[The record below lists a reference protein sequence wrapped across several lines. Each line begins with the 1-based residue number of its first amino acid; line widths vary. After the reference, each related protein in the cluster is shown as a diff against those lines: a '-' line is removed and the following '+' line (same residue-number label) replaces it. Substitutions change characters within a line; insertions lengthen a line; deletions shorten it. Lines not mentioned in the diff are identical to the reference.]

1 MLQIFRAEDGQ
12 VFQVNA
18 GVRDIER
25 VGSLELFLQ
34 QETEIAQD
42 SVLAYL
48 PDGRRLTNSNIR
60 ELNGTQ
66 TPSIYVFN
74 KYYLDL
80 PVDDV
85 LRELRVEAVLQPPI
99 EDGIAATPPFRPSQL
114 GASYLRTAHSHKEFI
129 SHILTTMHSQH
140 AALRIASTSL
150 DMHVFAVVDTFES
163 VATSSRR
170 ELEKQ
175 ASLLAGLEAD
185 LDIISKVRI
194 HTEFVS
200 PAVRKAIES
209 GEKPRTLGDYVSNVK
224 MKQVAD
230 TCSRTHEDLRA
241 RFIQTE
247 KAVTH
252 LQQQADSVRSTIMEI
267 SFLDDAVASS
277 RRADEIWEKISHSA
291 GVLEGHVPDPD
302 DVLQELRQH
311 DFALRQELQLIVHV
325 KNDYTAQCI
334 DALRSISVLNNDMI
348 QIPPTLANLQSSFR
362 GKNSFAH
369 LVRLHNMLYA
379 YGATVIEIVRRKEF
393 SRFFYQ
399 RAQSI
404 LEVMA
409 KLSASERKRR
419 QVHRGEVH
427 GQLPFE
433 TRGMDD
439 AVPMIDF
446 SPSGNQDASY
456 SLERE
461 DIDGLLRVLDDL
473 ENASRDAE
481 DLVALAAVR
490 ECRTALD
497 KLIVKMDSLESGFDR
512 IAERSLLS
520 ASRLSSSRRRSTEA
534 DEQAFHD
541 LSEQLREAQETR
553 GHQEALHQEERYAL
567 QTQIH
572 RLQAGGREADAN
584 FAVERERA
592 ERLEREL
599 QQVRAQM
606 EGEQSTRRRL
616 EERNAQLGGELE
628 SQRRELARA
637 LADAT
642 EHSRAADGL
651 RQELEQ
657 VRTDFED
664 VKELEA
670 RNAEKIA
677 HLLEDQADNL
687 RILEEARARGENL
700 EVQIQAAREESEKVD
715 QALKEASR
723 EKDRLLR
730 AQASEH
736 ERVIRDH
743 IAEADGD
750 RAVLERQF
758 HELKAVREHT
768 LRQLEGLRIE
778 MDVANADSLGLREE
792 VKRLERE
799 LREARHAERV
809 LREDLRAGRASQ
821 SDFEQRLENSGRLV
835 AQILDVALGFRS
847 AHVKA
852 LNAAQLMASHPG
864 TNAAARSSNG
874 MAESGF
880 SSSMRHSII
889 SHLDEPS
896 PIDPL
901 DPVAALEALRAF
913 DHDHFLEAIMKTGS
927 TIRKWQKQCKEYR
940 ERAKGKISFR
950 NFAKGDL
957 ALFLPTRNSV
967 SKPWA
972 AFNVS
977 FPHYFL
983 QATGH
988 LAEQLKTRE
997 WIVARITS
1005 ITERVVDHNDS
1016 SSNPYGLGD
1025 GVKYYMLEVEDW
1037 TQPSQQKRRTS
1048 SRKVSK
1054 EHPQSPLV
1062 DPTTPALPSGPPE
1075 ADVEDSFLTTHSP
1088 NLHLFPVR
1096 SRTTS
1101 SPPVRPSS
1109 LSRLL
1114 AQAPAELQIEPIPSP
1129 PTKSPSPPTSPPP
1142 PASPSHHTGSVPH
1155 APVLSSP
1162 LRPGSR
1168 ASRISTTSRFS
1179 VGRIPALGSASS
1191 GSPGTKAPP
1200 TTALAEQLI
1209 LSSSPSSAEANPFQN
1224 PSTPSPDGSMA
1235 EGVSNVLRHSR
1246 KRTASYHVPRASPL
1260 APTSVSDSTS
1270 TSTVTAGPAKS
1281 NLTAS
1286 NTLANLASSWGVSF
1300 GRKKKADISAALA
1313 STAEMEPSSDGQRIE
1328 TTTQETSASE
1338 LLKRF

>member
-1 MLQIFRAEDGQ
+1 MNYSTFKIRPIAQKRSFQLEHESRPCSHVQVAGPQPPCGKRRQITSCLPPSALYQLAFCCKYAANLSCGGWPG
-12 VFQVNA
+12 FP

-25 VGSLELFLQ
+25 IGSLELFLH
-34 QETEIAQD
+34 QETGIDQD
-42 SVLAYL
+42 CVLAYL

-60 ELNGTQ
+60 ELTGSQTQ
-66 TPSIYVFN
+66 SIFVFN

-80 PVDDV
+80 NLDDV
-85 LRELRVEAVLQPPI
+85 LRELRFEAPLQPPI
-99 EDGIAATPPFRPSQL
+99 EDSITATPPFRPSQL
-114 GASYLRTAHSHKEFI
+114 GASYLRTAHVHKEQV
-129 SHILTTMHSQH
+129 SHILASLHCQH
-140 AALRIASTSL
+140 EALRIATTSL
-150 DMHVFAVVDTFES
+150 DLHVLAIVDTFES
-163 VATSSRR
+163 VASGSRR

-175 ASLLAGLEAD
+175 AALLAGLEAD
-185 LDIISKVRI
+185 LDIISHVRI

-209 GEKPRTLGDYVSNVK
+209 GDKPRTLGDYVSNVK
-224 MKQVAD
+224 MKQVAE

-247 KAVTH
+247 QAVSQ
-252 LQQQADSVRSTIMEI
+252 LQQGTDSVRSTIIET
-267 SFLDDAVASS
+267 SLLDDGEASA
-277 RRADEIWEKISHSA
+277 RRSQEIWEKISHGA
-291 GVLEGHVPDPD
+291 AVLEGHVPDPD
-302 DVLQELRQH
+302 GVLQELRQH
-311 DFALRQELQLIVHV
+311 DFALRQELQFMTNV
-325 KNDYTAQCI
+325 KNAYTHQCI
-334 DALRSISVLNNDMI
+334 GALRSISVLNNDMV

-362 GKNSFAH
+362 GKNSFSH
-369 LVRLHNMLYA
+369 IQRLHNMLYA

-439 AVPMIDF
+439 PVPTIDF
-446 SPSGNQDASY
+446 SPSGNLDASY

-461 DIDGLLRVLDDL
+461 DVDGLLHVLDDL
-473 ENASRDAE
+473 ENASRNAN

-490 ECRTALD
+490 ECRAALD
-497 KLIVKMDSLESGFDR
+497 KLVVKMDSLESGFDR

-534 DEQAFHD
+534 DEQAFQE
-541 LSEQLREAQETR
+541 LSQQLRDAHESR
-553 GHQEALHQEERYAL
+553 VHQDSVYQEERYAL
-567 QTQIH
+567 QAQIH
-572 RLQAGGREADAN
+572 RLQTGLREADASI
-584 FAVERERA
+584 AGERERA
-592 ERLEREL
+592 ERAEQEL
-599 QQVRAQM
+599 AEARAQV
-606 EGEQSTRRRL
+606 EGDVGTRRIM
-616 EERNAQLGGELE
+616 EEWNAQLAGDVE
-628 SQRRELARA
+628 SQRRELAAA

-642 EHSRAADGL
+642 EQSRVAEGL
-651 RQELEQ
+651 RQELAQ
-657 VRTDFED
+657 VRGDFED
-664 VKELEA
+664 VKALE
-670 RNAEKIA
+670 
-677 HLLEDQADNL
+677 
-687 RILEEARARGENL
+687 
-700 EVQIQAAREESEKVD
+700 
-715 QALKEASR
+715 
-723 EKDRLLR
+723 
-730 AQASEH
+730 ASEH
-736 ERVIRDH
+736 DRIIRDH

-758 HELKAVREHT
+758 HELKAVQEHT
-768 LRQLEGLRIE
+768 LRQLDGQRTE
-778 MDVANADSLGLREE
+778 MDVANADIFRLKEE
-792 VKRLERE
+792 ITRLQRE

-835 AQILDVALGFRS
+835 AQILDVAMAFRS

-864 TNAAARSSNG
+864 TGARSSSG

-896 PIDPL
+896 PIDPS
-901 DPVAALEALRAF
+901 DPPAALEALRAF
-913 DHDHFLEAIMKTGS
+913 DHDHFLEAITKTGS

-972 AFNVS
+972 AFNVLPFCLVS

-1005 ITERVVDHNDS
+1005 ITERVVDHNDPT
-1016 SSNPYGLGD
+1016 SNPYGLGD

-1037 TQPSQQKRRTS
+1037 TQPTPQNKRRVS

-1054 EHPQSPLV
+1054 EQAQSPLI
-1062 DPTTPALPSGPPE
+1062 DSTAALPPGPPE
-1075 ADVEDSFLTTHSP
+1075 AEVEDSFLTTHSP

-1096 SRTTS
+1096 SRSSS

-1114 AQAPAELQIEPIPSP
+1114 AQAPPEPQVDQLP
-1129 PTKSPSPPTSPPP
+1129 PPDRTPSPPTSPPP
-1142 PASPSHHTGSVPH
+1142 PVSPTHYTGSIPQHVP
-1155 APVLSSP
+1155 ALSSP

-1191 GSPGTKAPP
+1191 GSPNTKAPP

-1209 LSSSPSSAEANPFQN
+1209 LSSSPSSGEANPFRS
-1224 PSTPSPDGSMA
+1224 PSTPSPDDSMS
-1235 EGVSNVLRHSR
+1235 EGVSNVLRHTR
-1246 KRTASYHVPRASPL
+1246 RRTTSYHVPRTSPL
-1260 APTSVSDSTS
+1260 APASISESTS
-1270 TSTVTAGPAKS
+1270 TSTSTATAGPARPTA
-1281 NLTAS
+1281 TAS

-1300 GRKKKADISAALA
+1300 GLKKKPEISATLA
-1313 STAEMEPSSDGQRIE
+1313 STAETEPGVDEARIDS
-1328 TTTQETSASE
+1328 TSASE